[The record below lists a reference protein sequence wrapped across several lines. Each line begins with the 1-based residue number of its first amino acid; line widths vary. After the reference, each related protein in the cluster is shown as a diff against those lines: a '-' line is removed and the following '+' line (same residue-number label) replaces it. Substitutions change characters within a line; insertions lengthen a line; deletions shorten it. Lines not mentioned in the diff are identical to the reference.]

1 MSVLA
6 RDPPTASPTRHL
18 WGLAAVLASGVMAAC
33 AALEPLHP
41 GPEVALV
48 ETGHRLAVSECS
60 ACHMVGT
67 GGGAPATGAPSF
79 ATIAERYRNYRLD
92 WELETIS
99 QVGHY
104 RMPPKML
111 TSPEI
116 DALTAYI
123 RTLDTAKPSRV
134 QTPSVR

>member
-1 MSVLA
+1 MSALA
-6 RDPPTASPTRHL
+6 SGPRTASPTRNL
-18 WGLAAVLASGVMAAC
+18 WGLAVLASGAVAAC

-41 GPEVALV
+41 GPEVSLV
-48 ETGHRLAVSECS
+48 ETGHALAISECS
-60 ACHMVGT
+60 ACHTVGA

-79 ATIAERYRNYRLD
+79 ANVAERYRNYRLD

-111 TSPEI
+111 TAPEI
-116 DALTAYI
+116 DALAAYI
-123 RTLDTAKPSRV
+123 RTLDSANPS
-134 QTPSVR
+134 QTPTPPAR